1 MKRVTFYEN
10 NELNRNW
17 NSLFEDIFECNNLI
31 KIENVHLDL
40 CCKVRLLWI
49 ALMILN
55 HRFIQEKKN
64 WSWRYILKPKQEVF
78 VSDAENC
85 YQFFLSNVIFLLHL
99 KVLLSSIHIYNYLQ
113 FLPFS
118 SVQAALNSTSV
129 ILKRKIMHCIHLLL
143 LQLYLLNIICAL

>member
-1 MKRVTFYEN
+1 MNRDSCFLFYHCCDVRNISFFSLRYQVILIAKNVHDISDMKRVTFYEN

-85 YQFFLSNVIFLLHL
+85 YQFFLSNVIFLLH
-99 KVLLSSIHIYNYLQ
+99 S
-113 FLPFS
+113 
-118 SVQAALNSTSV
+118 
-129 ILKRKIMHCIHLLL
+129 
-143 LQLYLLNIICAL
+143 

>member
-1 MKRVTFYEN
+1 MNRDNCFLFYHCCDVRNISSIFIDVSDYSHGQKMFTIDMKRVTFYEN

-99 KVLLSSIHIYNYLQ
+99 NKSFI
-113 FLPFS
+113 
-118 SVQAALNSTSV
+118 
-129 ILKRKIMHCIHLLL
+129 K
-143 LQLYLLNIICAL
+143 